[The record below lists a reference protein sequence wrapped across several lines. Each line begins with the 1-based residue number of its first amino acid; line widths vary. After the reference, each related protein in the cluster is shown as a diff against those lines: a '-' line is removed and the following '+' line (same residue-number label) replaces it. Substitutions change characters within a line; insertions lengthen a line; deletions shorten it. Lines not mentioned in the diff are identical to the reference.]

1 MELKNVMPVVFQRE
15 NDFSL
20 ILVDV
25 SRPASPLA
33 EKATKIVAH
42 ALFELFDDDFENL
55 FNKSQSGELGK
66 IVLDVVLKRERE
78 YVASNKE
85 LFDNYIKA
93 NEEQYKK
100 DKKDPYF
107 KNRDDFEEFYR
118 LYLLSA
124 KFTFMVKN
132 GKQVLVL
139 AVDPIKEQP
148 QKEEKIVL
156 PESEPQPEPEP
167 VVEKEP
173 EKEPE
178 PVKEESAPQ
187 PEPVEEASE
196 EPAEEGGKEININRR
211 TFEEKLH
218 LISEEQVSFY
228 EELKQEALSYGLKSR
243 VSSNG
248 DAYSYKKI
256 NYLKIGIG
264 GRTLK
269 LHYRL
274 EPADYKDSP
283 IPVEDDSAKKLFA
296 DIPLVFRVKS
306 NLGLKRAKQLL
317 GDTMLKAGLQKL
329 SPEELAKLQEEEE
342 PKEKVEKPKPEP
354 KKVVIEK
361 KPEPKPEPVK
371 EEPEAEEGGDGF
383 PNIKTRTFYEKLL
396 RVRNETRHAYKEI
409 KDYGIEKYAL
419 VSRVSTTADSLSYK
433 RKTYVKLQ
441 IAGKT
446 LKIHYRLDPKA
457 YADSKIPVEDDSSKK
472 AFEDLPLCF
481 RVKSELAMKRA
492 MKLIDD
498 AMAAAGIEK
507 SK

>member
-139 AVDPIKEQP
+139 CVDPIKEQP
-148 QKEEKIVL
+148 QKEEKVVL
-156 PESEPQPEPEP
+156 P
-167 VVEKEP
+167 
-173 EKEPE
+173 EPE
-178 PVKEESAPQ
+178 PVKEEPAPEVV
-187 PEPVEEASE
+187 PEPEQVEEVQE

-283 IPVEDDSAKKLFA
+283 IPVEDDSAKKLFV

-329 SPEELAKLQEEEE
+329 SPEELAKLQEEEQ
-342 PKEKVEKPKPEP
+342 PKEKVEKPKREP

-361 KPEPKPEPVK
+361 KPEPQPEPKPVVE
-371 EEPEAEEGGDGF
+371 EEPEAEEGDGGF

-441 IAGKT
+441 ISGKT

>member
-1 MELKNVMPVVFQRE
+1 MELKNVLPIVFQRE
-15 NDFSL
+15 NEFSL
-20 ILVDV
+20 TLVEV
-25 SRPASPLA
+25 AKPASPLA
-33 EKATKIVAH
+33 EKATKLIAH
-42 ALFELFDDDFENL
+42 AIFELFDEDFENL
-55 FNKSQSGELGK
+55 FNKSQSGELSK
-66 IVLDVVLKRERE
+66 IVLDVVLRREAE
-78 YVASNKE
+78 YVRANKE

-107 KNRDDFEEFYR
+107 KNRDDFEDFYR

-124 KFTFMVKN
+124 KFTFMIKN
-132 GKQVLVL
+132 GKQVLIL
-139 AVDPIKEQP
+139 SVDPLKERPAEQKASAPVVEEQP
-148 QKEEKIVL
+148 Q
-156 PESEPQPEPEP
+156 PEPQPEPAPMVEEP
-167 VVEKEP
+167 VQESVEE
-173 EKEPE
+173 
-178 PVKEESAPQ
+178 VQ
-187 PEPVEEASE
+187 PEQPEED
-196 EPAEEGGKEININRR
+196 EEGGKEININRR

-228 EELKQEALSYGLKSR
+228 EELREEALSYGLKSR
-243 VSSNG
+243 ISSNG
-248 DAYSYKKI
+248 DAYSFKKI

-306 NLGLKRAKQLL
+306 NLALKRAKQLL
-317 GDTMLKAGLQKL
+317 GDAMLKAGLQKL

-361 KPEPKPEPVK
+361 KPEPKPEPVVVNK
-371 EEPEAEEGGDGF
+371 EPEDEDEDEAGF
-383 PNIKTRTFYEKLL
+383 PDIKKRTFYEKLL

-409 KDYGIEKYAL
+409 KDYGVEKYNL
-419 VSRVSTTADSLSYK
+419 ISRVSTTADSLSYK
-433 RKTYVKLQ
+433 RKVYVKLQ

-457 YADSKIPVEDDSSKK
+457 YANSKIPVEDDSAKK
-472 AFEDLPLCF
+472 AFADLPLCF